1 MKLKDLEV
9 KEPLRALQKT
19 TGQAG
24 KCHEAPVLSS
34 GAAVSHTPPP
44 GLQWAEELRLPTRHT
59 APKAPSLFP
68 GPSDKTARG
77 V

>member
-9 KEPLRALQKT
+9 KEPLRALQKR

-24 KCHEAPVLSS
+24 KCHEALVLRS

-44 GLQWAEELRLPTRHT
+44 GLQWVSCGCPPVTLHPRLPPYFQDPVT
-59 APKAPSLFP
+59 K
-68 GPSDKTARG
+68 
-77 V
+77 